1 MRRRVGVAL
10 GIATVATFA
19 LPAQAGAESYVM
31 DCQIAG
37 TIPTQLDA
45 MVTAGAP
52 ASPVEGGESFTLPQ
66 LYVEF
71 DPSIDAEFT
80 DGTLTILGQQVALGT
95 ATTDGPDR
103 AFWGPTDVE
112 LTAPTEGGTF
122 DIAPEALSV
131 VWQTPDAGLPISC
144 DFPAGAPAVA
154 SIEVVIEPEPP
165 GTTPTTT
172 PGNPPATTPPTTQPG
187 AGGDGDADEDDGDGG
202 AVPVAPPAI
211 PVEGE
216 PNFTG

>member
-1 MRRRVGVAL
+1 MKRRVGVAL
-10 GIATVATFA
+10 GIATMATFA

-37 TIPTQLDA
+37 SIPTQLDA
-45 MVTAGAP
+45 IVTAEAP
-52 ASPVEGGESFTLPQ
+52 TSPVEGGATFTLPQ

-71 DPSIDAEFT
+71 DPSIDSQFN

-112 LTAPTEGGTF
+112 LTAPTEGGTV

-144 DFPAGAPAVA
+144 EFPAGAPAVA
-154 SIEVVIEPEPP
+154 SIEVVVEPEPP
-165 GTTPTTT
+165 DTTPPTT

-187 AGGDGDADEDDGDGG
+187 AGDGGDGDGDGATG
-202 AVPVAPPAI
+202 GRVPIAPPAI
-211 PVEGE
+211 PVEDE